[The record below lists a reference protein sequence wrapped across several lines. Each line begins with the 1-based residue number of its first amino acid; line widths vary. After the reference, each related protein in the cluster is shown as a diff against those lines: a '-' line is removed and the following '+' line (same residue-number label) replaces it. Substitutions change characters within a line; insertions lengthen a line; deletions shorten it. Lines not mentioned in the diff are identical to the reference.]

1 MPFGAHET
9 LKAHE
14 ILSGK
19 INMIDHFAFYSSQC
33 QDPQLKSML
42 DKHLMDAVDAYNNLL
57 SYTHTYHVSPANIP
71 QMQPISPEQ
80 IKYGLRSP
88 GSKSP
93 QLSPQSFSDQ
103 QIAGSMQ
110 FFHKTGAIA
119 SMGAALESAD
129 PFLFDCMLNAAMAC
143 AREAY
148 ETFTY
153 ANQMGWYQVPTIDNR
168 TAKTLLQSYQQAQ
181 PGQPQNQAT
190 YQQSSYQNVMNQM
203 NQMSQNQM
211 NPNQMNQ
218 NPVYYQNQGQNV
230 DHFNYKFGPY

>member
-42 DKHLMDAVDAYNNLL
+42 DKHLMGAVDSYNNLL
-57 SYTHTYHVSPANIP
+57 SYTQTYHMSPANIP

-88 GSKSP
+88 GSKAP

-110 FFHKTGAIA
+110 FFHKTGASA
-119 SMGAALESAD
+119 SMVAAVETAD
-129 PFLFDCMLNAAMAC
+129 PYLFDLMVNGAVAC

-153 ANQMGWYQVPTIDNR
+153 ANQKGWYQVPTMDNR
-168 TAKTLLQSYQQAQ
+168 TAKTLLQSYQHAQ
-181 PGQPQNQAT
+181 QGQPQNQAN

-203 NQMSQNQM
+203 NQMNQS
-211 NPNQMNQ
+211 PAF
-218 NPVYYQNQGQNV
+218 YQNQGQNV